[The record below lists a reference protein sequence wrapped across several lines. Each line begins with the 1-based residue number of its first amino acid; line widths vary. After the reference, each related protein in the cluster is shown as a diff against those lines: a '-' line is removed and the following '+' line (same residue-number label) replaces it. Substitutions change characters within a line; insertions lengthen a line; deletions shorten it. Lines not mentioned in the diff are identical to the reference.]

1 MFPDVI
7 RPVERNQKGLPRPA
21 SKTSMIAPIQ
31 RLTTALIIWYDA
43 HGRDLPWR
51 RRHDPYAI
59 WISEIMLQQT
69 QVKTVVP
76 YWNRW
81 MKELPSISSLAQID
95 EDRLHK
101 LWEGLGYYS
110 RVRNLQKA
118 ARMIMAI
125 HNEQFPES
133 LDAVLSLPG
142 IGRYTAGAICSI
154 AFNQPTPILDGNV
167 IRVLCRLQAISGD
180 PKSPR
185 LKNRLWATAARLV
198 QTASRLKQAVIP
210 PAASGTQPGFCS
222 RLNQALMELGAT
234 VCTPRNPACD
244 RCPVSRWCA
253 ALKQGSPTH
262 YPSAQKRPA
271 SLPRWF
277 AALVIERAGQFRVRQ
292 RPGHGV
298 NAGLWEFPNV
308 ECPDLAST
316 DLAAVKLLGTTQI
329 PVQPLG
335 VIRHSITRYRMTL
348 AAFHASVPTGF
359 QPTEKAGAWLDL
371 PALHELAFT
380 AAHKKI
386 LLALESRG

>member
-1 MFPDVI
+1 
-7 RPVERNQKGLPRPA
+7 
-21 SKTSMIAPIQ
+21 
-31 RLTTALIIWYDA
+31 
-43 HGRDLPWR
+43 
-51 RRHDPYAI
+51 
-59 WISEIMLQQT
+59 MLQQT

-76 YWNRW
+76 YWSRW
-81 MKELPSISSLAQID
+81 MRELPSIARLAQAG

-118 ARMIMAI
+118 ARMIMTV
-125 HNEQFPES
+125 HNGQFPETF
-133 LDAVLSLPG
+133 DDVLALPG

-167 IRVLCRLQAISGD
+167 IRVLCRLQAILGD

-185 LKNRLWATAARLV
+185 LNDRLWATAARLV
-198 QTASRLKQAVIP
+198 LGASRLERADIP
-210 PAASGTQPGFCS
+210 PAASSIQPGFCS
-222 RLNQALMELGAT
+222 RLNQSLMELGAT

-244 RCPVSRWCA
+244 LCPVSRWCA
-253 ALKQGSPTH
+253 AFKRGNPLA
-262 YPSAQKRPA
+262 YPSARKRPA

-316 DLAAVKLLGTTQI
+316 DLSAATLLGMTPI
-329 PVQPLG
+329 PVHPLA

-348 AAFHASVPTGF
+348 AAFHASVPPGF
-359 QPTEKAGAWLDL
+359 QPSEKAGAWLDL

-386 LLALESRG
+386 LLALESKRTKTHRKSSSLG